1 MLYVHANIIK
11 LDVLYDVSSFV
22 DIDQL
27 IARVNALVAED
38 EERQKRM
45 ENLKLELYQ
54 LQEEL
59 ENYYVLSREQSKV
72 LELNEKLLERV
83 FVLLKKGFL

>member
-1 MLYVHANIIK
+1 MRPIYLMLYVHANIIK

-38 EERQKRM
+38 EERQKT
-45 ENLKLELYQ
+45 ENNKKNEYQ
-54 LQEEL
+54 
-59 ENYYVLSREQSKV
+59 
-72 LELNEKLLERV
+72 
-83 FVLLKKGFL
+83 